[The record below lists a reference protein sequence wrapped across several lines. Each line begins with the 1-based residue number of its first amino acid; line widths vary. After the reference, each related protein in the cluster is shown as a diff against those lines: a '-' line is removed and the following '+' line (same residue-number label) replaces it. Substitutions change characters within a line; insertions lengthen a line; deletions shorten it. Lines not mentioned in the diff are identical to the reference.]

1 MRYRRVR
8 VFLGTLMVVG
18 LLAACGRD
26 GDAEQASST
35 SNVAL
40 TPAGTLRPPAP
51 RALPVPQV
59 APHEFEAPFTV
70 GVFVRQR
77 MFGKPDAT
85 QTGGQRAIYRSD
97 DGTVVLNVYYFPSAE
112 EATRTVQFT
121 LEAGSAELQIVEP
134 YYAPDASF
142 GAMQD
147 ANGDYV
153 VAWSHDNW
161 AYIVRTGDSARV
173 LDQFLAL
180 FPY

>member
-1 MRYRRVR
+1 MRYRWVK
-8 VFLGTLMVVG
+8 VFVGMWIAVG
-18 LLAACGRD
+18 LLAACG
-26 GDAEQASST
+26 GDEEAQQPPDTAT
-35 SNVAL
+35 TAPTAAV
-40 TPAGTLRPPAP
+40 TVRPPAP
-51 RALPVPQV
+51 RDLPVPQV

-77 MFGKPDAT
+77 LLGKPDAI
-85 QTGGQRAIYRSD
+85 QTGGQQAVYRSD

-121 LEAGSAELQIVEP
+121 LEAGSAELQVVEP
-134 YYAPDASF
+134 YYAPAASF
-142 GAMQD
+142 GVMQD

-153 VAWSHDNW
+153 VAWSHDRW